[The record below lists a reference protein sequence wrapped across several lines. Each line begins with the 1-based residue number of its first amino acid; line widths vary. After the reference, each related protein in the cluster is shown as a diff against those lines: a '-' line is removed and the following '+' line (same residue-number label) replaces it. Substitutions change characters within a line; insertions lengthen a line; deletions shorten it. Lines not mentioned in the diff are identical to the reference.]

1 MGLLPTHASD
11 WLAFIEPPEVR
22 LMFQANGMYGSSD
35 GRIRVG
41 VESSLNFFFRAL
53 FLHCHVYCMPLC
65 VLWGLENNLQELIF
79 SYYIRFEN

>member
-41 VESSLNFFFRAL
+41 VESSLNFFLELYFYIVMFIA
-53 FLHCHVYCMPLC
+53 CLC
-65 VLWGLENNLQELIF
+65 VCVVGVREQLAGVGFLLLYWF
-79 SYYIRFEN
+79 